1 MKNFIKNIAF
11 LLFLV
16 AYSGNVWG
24 TDVTWTVSG
33 VGANGKT
40 QTTQTLTAT
49 KDPSSE
55 TGTWTAYSSTSY
67 YGGSNS
73 GAQLGS
79 SSSQFNGTITL
90 SSTAIPS
97 SATITSIEVGCYTKN
112 LGTYTLSATVGG
124 DSFGNSQ
131 TTPTNTGTPKVTFT
145 GSKVG
150 NAIVI
155 TASTSTNAYLLI
167 KTIKVTYSTATL
179 YTITRSGSPAGT
191 VTGGTFNTSASSAA
205 AGTTITLTA
214 TPSTGYELD
223 YWTVTDASSNPVSV
237 TNNQFTM
244 PAKAV
249 TVNATFR
256 HKTYT
261 FGSTLTN
268 CSSSP
273 SLPSSYTHTGSPAG
287 LSYTISAND
296 GYVLPA
302 GITLTMGGSAMTQ
315 STDYTWN
322 QSTGALS
329 ISKVITGNIALTITA
344 VHKLTGISITT
355 QPTKRA
361 YIDGE
366 SFSSSGATVT
376 ASYGAAPASAT
387 VSANWTP
394 TGSMSAETGKTIT
407 ASYTENLITKTA
419 TTTVNV
425 YGVTMQ
431 AQDEDGN
438 AIAVGGPAAP
448 TRSVTSINPQADAG
462 NYKFWKWIVENA
474 TLGSAETT
482 KSNTISSPTGAI
494 TVTAVYYK
502 PCIVTWKVKGEV
514 WTPASPG
521 TASVTT
527 GTNWSA
533 LTLPTDPTTVEGCG
547 DKFMGWIAEE
557 IDGEKSAEEDIEE
570 IEGKLLN
577 SSNKSSKTGN
587 IITRAI
593 TFHAVFADYGE

>member
-1 MKNFIKNIAF
+1 MKNFIKNIAL

-24 TDVTWTVSG
+24 T
-33 VGANGKT
+33 
-40 QTTQTLTAT
+40 TA
-49 KDPSSE
+49 S
-55 TGTWTAYSSTSY
+55 
-67 YGGSNS
+67 
-73 GAQLGS
+73 L
-79 SSSQFNGTITL
+79 TL
-90 SSTAIPS
+90 SSSKKFGTTSGSTLTDNQGNTWTCTCTGIQNQYNDSYVGQQFGTKNNAAAATFTCTIPN
-97 SATITSIEVGCYTKN
+97 ATITSVTATMATG
-112 LGTYTLSATVGG
+112 GSATYSISVGG
-124 DSFGNSQ
+124 SQKYTNSLKTTSDSYGG
-131 TTPTNTGTPKVTFT
+131 TNATGTGVISIAITPSSKACYL
-145 GSKVG
+145 GS
-150 NAIVI
+150 I
-155 TASTSTNAYLLI
+155 TVEY
-167 KTIKVTYSTATL
+167 TIATL

-191 VTGGTFNTSASSAA
+191 VTGGTFSTSASSAA

-214 TPSTGYELD
+214 VPSTGYELD
-223 YWTVTDASSNPVSV
+223 HWTVTDASSNPVSV
-237 TNNQFTM
+237 TDNQFTM

-273 SLPSSYTHTGSPAG
+273 SLPSSYTHTGSAAG
-287 LSYTISAND
+287 LSYTISANE

-302 GITLTMGGSAMTQ
+302 GITLTMGGSAMTKG
-315 STDYTWN
+315 TDYTWD

-376 ASYGAAPASAT
+376 ASYGAAPTSAT

-438 AIAVGGPAAP
+438 AIAAGGPTAP
-448 TRSVTSINPQADAG
+448 TRSVTSISPQADAG

-474 TLGSAETT
+474 TLGSTETT

-527 GTNWSA
+527 GTKWSA

-557 IDGEKSAEEDIEE
+557 IDGEKSAEEDITE
-570 IEGKLLN
+570 IEGNLLN

-587 IITRAI
+587 TITSAI

>member
-24 TDVTWTVSG
+24 TLSSPSTCTFASSASTTLSDNNTDVTWTASTAPSG
-33 VGANGKT
+33 FEGSNEVRGLQWGGGVVNGTGGLTLSCSSYSGKT
-40 QTTQTLTAT
+40 ITQIQVVWSRNKAVSTTVSVKVGGADFDSADISTETVNKRTAT
-49 KDPSSE
+49 FS
-55 TGTWTAYSSTSY
+55 
-67 YGGSNS
+67 GSAKGDITIN
-73 GAQLGS
+73 ATS
-79 SSSQFNGTITL
+79 SSSDKSFYIKSIT
-90 SSTAIPS
+90 
-97 SATITSIEVGCYTKN
+97 
-112 LGTYTLSATVGG
+112 
-124 DSFGNSQ
+124 
-131 TTPTNTGTPKVTFT
+131 
-145 GSKVG
+145 
-150 NAIVI
+150 
-155 TASTSTNAYLLI
+155 
-167 KTIKVTYSTATL
+167 VTYSTATL

-237 TNNQFTM
+237 TDNQFTM

-302 GITLTMGGSAMTQ
+302 SITLTMGGSAMTNG
-315 STDYTWN
+315 TDYSWN

-462 NYKFWKWIVENA
+462 NYKFWKWIVKNA

-502 PCIVTWKVKGEV
+502 PCVVTWKVKGEV

-527 GTNWSA
+527 GTKWSA
-533 LTLPTDPTTVEGCG
+533 LTLPTDPTTEEGCG
-547 DKFMGWIAEE
+547 DKFMGWLAEE
-557 IDGEKSAEEDIEE
+557 IDGEK
-570 IEGKLLN
+570 
-577 SSNKSSKTGN
+577 
-587 IITRAI
+587 I

>member
-24 TDVTWTVSG
+24 TTYNFSSLPTKGWTTSGGKQTINSISWTYSSSTHIGNNSSKIQVGSQNNPQTTNWTIQTAISNFGSG
-33 VGANGKT
+33 VKVTSVAIT
-40 QTTQTLTAT
+40 AYTTATTATYDISVGGSSVKSGSLTTSSSPYTASSLNATSGNIVITLT
-49 KDPSSE
+49 
-55 TGTWTAYSSTSY
+55 GSSTSRAIY
-67 YGGSNS
+67 LSNIS
-73 GAQLGS
+73 
-79 SSSQFNGTITL
+79 
-90 SSTAIPS
+90 
-97 SATITSIEVGCYTKN
+97 
-112 LGTYTLSATVGG
+112 
-124 DSFGNSQ
+124 
-131 TTPTNTGTPKVTFT
+131 
-145 GSKVG
+145 
-150 NAIVI
+150 
-155 TASTSTNAYLLI
+155 
-167 KTIKVTYSTATL
+167 VTYETATL

-214 TPSTGYELD
+214 SPSTGYELD
-223 YWTVTDASSNPVSV
+223 YWTVTDASSNSVSV
-237 TNNQFTM
+237 TDNQFTM

-273 SLPSSYTHTGSPAG
+273 SLPSSYTHTGSAAG

-302 GITLTMGGSAMTQ
+302 NITLTMGGSAM
-315 STDYTWN
+315 SKGTDYTWN

-376 ASYGAAPASAT
+376 ASYGADPTSAT

-438 AIAVGGPAAP
+438 AIAAGGPGVP
-448 TRSVTSINPQADAG
+448 TRSVTSISPKADAG
-462 NYKFWKWIVENA
+462 NYKFWKWKVENA

-482 KSNTISSPTGAI
+482 KSNTISSPEGAI

-502 PCIVTWKVKGEV
+502 PCVVTWKVKGEV

-527 GTNWSA
+527 GTKWSA
-533 LTLPTDPTTVEGCG
+533 LTLPTDPTTEEGCG
-547 DKFMGWIAEE
+547 DKFMGWLAEE
-557 IDGEKSAEEDIEE
+557 IDGEKSAEEDITE

-587 IITRAI
+587 TITSAI